1 VLDAKWVGLMPEAT
15 HQTKVHEN
23 QNFIGRQTLTRV
35 QAQSLLMDVLS
46 HQRQIGLTPSRN
58 LVHDSSRFGDI
69 KDESCLI

>member
-1 VLDAKWVGLMPEAT
+1 VLDAELMGLMPDAT

-23 QNFIGRQTLTRV
+23 QNFIGRQTSTRV
-35 QAQSLLMDVLS
+35 QVQFLLTDVLS
-46 HQRQIGLTPSRN
+46 DQRQIGLVPSRN

>member
-1 VLDAKWVGLMPEAT
+1 MPEAT
-15 HQTKVHEN
+15 HQTKVHED